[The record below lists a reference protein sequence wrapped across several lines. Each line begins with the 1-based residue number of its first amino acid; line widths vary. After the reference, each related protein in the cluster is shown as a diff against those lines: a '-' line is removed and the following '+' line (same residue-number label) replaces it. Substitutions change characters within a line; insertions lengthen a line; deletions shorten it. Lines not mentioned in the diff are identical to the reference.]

1 MSGDDAMQDRLQLL
15 AQLERQIRMLGDGL
29 AAETTAGGVSPIE
42 WLALCWLHDHPGGPL
57 TALAEGLHMHMG
69 TASRLLQSLTD
80 RGLVESHRLSNNR
93 RRYAISLTPLGRRLQ
108 AAAELC
114 PRGRMRR
121 ALHSLSDED
130 LATVSCILAGCLKQG
145 DRA

>member
-1 MSGDDAMQDRLQLL
+1 MSGDDAMQDRLRLL

-42 WLALCWLHDHPGGPL
+42 WLALCWLHDHPGVPL

-80 RGLVESHRLSNNR
+80 RGFVESHRLSDNR
-93 RRYAISLTPLGRRLQ
+93 RRYAISLTPLGRRMQ
-108 AAAELC
+108 AAEPC
-114 PRGRMRR
+114 PHGRMRR
-121 ALHSLSDED
+121 ALHRLSDED
-130 LATVSCILAGCLKQG
+130 LATVSYILAGCLKQG